1 MPPKAGLNDGLVGQA
16 AALAREFAPELD
28 AVLLTHF
35 PDAETLDLY
44 RTGDF
49 RLGEADLATV
59 TAVNRAVAAELA
71 ANGVRVF
78 VQRADR
84 GAFRRW
90 MDGRIDTV
98 ENRLAWRDRAR
109 MLSGAA
115 ALEALGLDARI
126 IPAQPRLGTVPG
138 PLADSLL
145 AAFAEEDGA
154 GFEALAHALLAGGRA
169 GVLELAVRKAADR
182 LGEDMAEDL
191 VGALLAVAE
200 GAEAGPSGWA
210 ELVALPVAL
219 VQGEVPE
226 AAALGSGLIAA
237 GILPATLELRFLPGW
252 RSPEAV
258 ARLDPAAMRR
268 VLLDLVAGMEPRD
281 LPPAD
286 TDELADAGFGV
297 LLGVQ
302 LDWTIPSWEE
312 IAAEGP
318 PDEEAEED
326 SPEDAKRTA
335 AFDRWRA
342 ATFEAG
348 GCVPLALVPPSEI
361 GDEVSDFLGEAGQE
375 TAGIEEIRDFVAMA
389 RQEAPGEEIV
399 CRPEVVGDGLE
410 LSLYTAAGR
419 FLDSLSLAADELPA
433 RAEEMPRLIEAFVVV
448 VKDAPG
454 R

>member
-1 MPPKAGLNDGLVGQA
+1 MPPKAGLNDGISGQA

-28 AVLLTHF
+28 AVLITQF

-44 RTGDF
+44 RP
-49 RLGEADLATV
+49 GETDIATV
-59 TAVNRAVAAELA
+59 TAVNRAVAAALA
-71 ANGVRVF
+71 ASGVRVF

-90 MDGRIDTV
+90 MDGRIDTP

-109 MLSGAA
+109 ILGGAA
-115 ALEALGLDARI
+115 ALEALGLDAGL
-126 IPAQPRLGTVPG
+126 IPAQPKLGTVPG
-138 PLADSLL
+138 PLADRLV

-154 GFEALAHALLAGGRA
+154 GFEELAHALLAATRT

-219 VQGEVPE
+219 VQGAVPD
-226 AAALGSGLIAA
+226 AAELGAGMIAA

-252 RSPEAV
+252 RSPEALS
-258 ARLDPAAMRR
+258 RLDPAAMRR
-268 VLLDLVAGMEPRD
+268 VLLDLVAGAEPRD

-286 TDELADAGFGV
+286 TDELANAGFGI
-297 LLGVQ
+297 LLGLQ
-302 LDWTIPSWEE
+302 LDWTIPTWEE

-318 PDEEAEED
+318 PEPDEEDENPEEGQR
-326 SPEDAKRTA
+326 AL

-348 GCVPLALVPPSEI
+348 GCVPLALVPPSEV
-361 GDEVSDFLGEAGQE
+361 GDEISDFLGEAGQQ
-375 TAGIEEIRDFVAMA
+375 TAGIEDIRDFVAMA
-389 RQEAPGEEIV
+389 RQEAPGEDIV
-399 CRPEVVGDGLE
+399 CRPEVIGDGLE
-410 LSLYTAAGR
+410 LSLYTTAGR

-433 RAEEMPRLIEAFVVV
+433 RAEEMSRLLEAFVVV